1 MSWLRNLF
9 TRRKSPFTPP
19 PTTGSNM
26 RNYSLPSIPTQ
37 SAVRNIFAIRPPI
50 SAPLG
55 NRARVSNIFSGNSP
69 LQRNTR
75 KRYNNSV
82 KELNELGATF
92 LEAVVNGD
100 IETVSKCI
108 AINKKVLFINDLN
121 GNSILGII
129 CEEAIRIEKLILP
142 DPTTGH
148 EPSSWGTQNALYDKL
163 KKLLICFG
171 LLLDIINTSK
181 DIDFSSIILKKNR
194 DGNTAL
200 LLASSLT
207 TFDRK
212 IYILLSSKCFT
223 DMKTGMINVAPY
235 INTINNANET
245 ASYKACKHKNY
256 KLLKYFIYLGADA
269 RYGKSCADEF
279 YRITSMRKVKNVKLE
294 KDDSHLEVLMRT
306 ARVQYENYEF
316 GLLDPVKVEDIQKEF
331 REYLMPTFNINFYPY
346 LILACE
352 YGIPSMLNPLL
363 EMRPGIV
370 NMRRSD
376 GASALMFSC
385 QRTFPDVDSFY
396 MINTLLEAGAN
407 PNFKD
412 TDGNT
417 ALINAIEFN
426 QTADVIEALL
436 KKGADINLKNN
447 KGETARIIATKF
459 NRPDI
464 AELLTKPIRRGGRRT
479 QKRKTLR
486 RRRYL

>member
-1 MSWLRNLF
+1 M
-9 TRRKSPFTPP
+9 RK
-19 PTTGSNM
+19 
-26 RNYSLPSIPTQ
+26 YSLPSIPTQ
-37 SAVRNIFAIRPPI
+37 SAVRNIFASRPPPT
-50 SAPLG
+50 SAPLRNG
-55 NRARVSNIFSGNSP
+55 ARVSNIFRGNSP

-82 KELNELGATF
+82 KELNELGPTF

-142 DPTTGH
+142 DPTTGR

-163 KKLLICFG
+163 KKLLVCFG
-171 LLLDIINTSK
+171 LLLDIINTRNTSK
-181 DIDFSSIILKKNR
+181 DIDFSSIIFKKNR
-194 DGNTAL
+194 DGNTVL

-207 TFDRK
+207 TFNRE

-235 INTINNANET
+235 INIINETNET
-245 ASYKACKHKNY
+245 ASYRACKHKNY

-269 RYGKSCADEF
+269 RYGKSCEEF
-279 YRITSMRKVKNVKLE
+279 NRIIDTRKVKNVKLNE
-294 KDDSHLEVLMRT
+294 DNSRRIRNVKAIINDVMSLDYLAVYIKLLMRT
-306 ARVQYENYEF
+306 VRVKYEDDTF
-316 GLLDPVKVEDIQKEF
+316 SLLNPEKVEEIQKKF
-331 REYLMPTFNINFYPY
+331 RKYLMPTFGVGVNEY

-363 EMRPGIV
+363 EMRPYIV

-376 GASALMFSC
+376 DSTPLMISC

-396 MINTLLEAGAN
+396 MINTLLEAGAD
-407 PNFKD
+407 PNFQD
-412 TDGNT
+412 RDGNT
-417 ALINAIEFN
+417 ALIDAIEFN

-436 KKGADINLKNN
+436 KKGANINLKNK
-447 KGETARIIATKF
+447 KGETARVIATKF

-464 AELLTKPIRRGGRRT
+464 AELLTKPIRRGGRRRSN
-479 QKRKTLR
+479 KNKTCHK
-486 RRRYL
+486 